1 MFALKQKK
9 ESKTSQS
16 DNNIFTDTHIPAIS
30 SNNGDSDVLKNVMS
44 RGCVN

>member
-9 ESKTSQS
+9 ES
-16 DNNIFTDTHIPAIS
+16 DTHIPAIS

-44 RGCVN
+44 TGCVN